1 MRVLIAD
8 DEPLARRILREHLAE
23 FSWVHVVA
31 EAATGAEAVE
41 RILEF
46 EPDVALLDLRMPELD
61 GLSAVR
67 SLPGARM
74 PLIIFVTAYEQHA
87 LEAFNVGAVDYL
99 LKPVRAERLKEA
111 LERARARL
119 KPPPAAPGPRPAVR
133 KIIGR
138 AGAEL
143 HVFDPAEV
151 IAFLA
156 EGELVYVVTTGGQF
170 MATHSL
176 RRLEAELLP
185 PVFRRVRRQVIVNM
199 DHVRTISPLTSKR
212 WLIKLSNGMEVIA
225 SKRMAGAIREL
236 A

>member
-8 DEPLARRILREHLAE
+8 DEPLARRVLREHLEE
-23 FSWVHVVA
+23 FPWVRIVA

-74 PLIIFVTAYEQHA
+74 PLVIFVTAHDRHA
-87 LEAFNVGAVDYL
+87 LEAFDVGAIDYL
-99 LKPVRAERLKEA
+99 LKPVRVERLKEA

-119 KPPPAAPGPRPAVR
+119 KTPPAPADPRPALR
-133 KIIGR
+133 KIVGR
-138 AGAEL
+138 SGTEL
-143 HVFDPAEV
+143 HLFDPAEV
-151 IAFLA
+151 IAFTA
-156 EGELVYVVTTGGQF
+156 EGELVYVVTTTGKF
-170 MATHSL
+170 LASHSL
-176 RRLEAELLP
+176 RYLESELLP
-185 PVFRRVRRQVIVNM
+185 PVFRRIRRQVIVNT
-199 DHVRTISPLTSKR
+199 DHIRTISPLTSKR
-212 WLIKLSNGMEVIA
+212 WLLKLSNGMEAIV